1 MRYITIKNFCAVAA
15 LISLGGCLKKNEM
28 NIDPETASSVVTL
41 SPTGSNKATTASSY
55 QRYYSD
61 FGVVKVGDHASF
73 NLNVEYSG
81 GETAQSDITVNI
93 ALDTAALS
101 KYNKQDELEYEVP
114 PVSTIHMPSSVV
126 IKKGTQLSQNKIT
139 IDINGDYDFG
149 AAYALPIKI
158 TSVSSGIIS
167 TNLGT
172 SIYSFGVRNDY
183 DGHYSMKG
191 YSVRAG
197 DPVKTGN
204 FTNDDGINLLT
215 GGLKIVQFEDLQVWA
230 DLTGVGI
237 DYPVLT
243 VNSDNTVTIVSAGGA
258 TNAPGYPSRY
268 DPATKTFY
276 ISFTW
281 GTGGPTSR
289 LATDTLVYIKAR

>member
-1 MRYITIKNFCAVAA
+1 MRYITIKNFCTVAA

-28 NIDPETASSVVTL
+28 NIDPYTASSVVTL
-41 SPTGSNKATTASSY
+41 SPTGSNKATTASTY

-61 FGVVKVGDHASF
+61 FGVVNLGDHGSF

-81 GETAQSDITVNI
+81 GAAAASDITVNI

-101 KYNKQDELEYEVP
+101 AYNTQDGMSYVVP
-114 PVSTIHMPSSVV
+114 PASTIHMPSSVV
-126 IKKGTQLSQNKIT
+126 IKKGTQLSQSTIT
-139 IDINGDYDFG
+139 IDVNADFDFG

-158 TSVSSGIIS
+158 TSASSGIIS
-167 TNLGT
+167 SNMST
-172 SIYSFGVRNDY
+172 SIYSFGVRNKY

-191 YSVRAG
+191 YTLRSG
-197 DPVKTGN
+197 DAVKTGN
-204 FTNDDGINLLT
+204 FTNSGGINLLT
-215 GGLKIVQFEDLQVWA
+215 GGANVVQFQDLQVWA

-243 VNSDNTVTIVSAGGA
+243 VNPDNTVTVYSSGGGK
-258 TNAPGYPSRY
+258 NAPGYPSRY

-276 ISFTW
+276 ISITW
-281 GTGGPTSR
+281 GGGPASR
-289 LATDTLVYIKAR
+289 LATDTLTYLKGR

>member
-41 SPTGSNKATTASSY
+41 APTGSNKATTASTF

-61 FGVVKVGDHASF
+61 FGVVNQGDHASF

-81 GETAQSDITVNI
+81 GATAGSDITVNI

-101 KYNKQDELEYEVP
+101 KYNAQDDMTYVVP
-114 PVSTIHMPSSVV
+114 PASTMHIPSSVV
-126 IKKGTQLSQNKIT
+126 IKKGTQLSQNKVT
-139 IDINGDYDFG
+139 IDINADFDFG

-172 SIYSFGVRNDY
+172 SIYSFGVRNKY

-191 YSVRAG
+191 YTLRAG
-197 DPVKTGN
+197 DAVKTGN
-204 FTNDDGINLLT
+204 FTNSDGINLLT
-215 GGLKIVQFEDLQVWA
+215 GGASIVQFEDLQVWA
-230 DLTGVGI
+230 DQTGVGI

-243 VNSDNTVTIVSAGGA
+243 VNGDNTVTIYSAGGGK
-258 TNAPGYPSRY
+258 NAPGYPSRY

-281 GTGGPTSR
+281 GGGPTSR
-289 LATDTLVYIKAR
+289 LATDTLVYLKGR